1 MQGAMDFYIN
11 RAFLILPNIGTL
23 EDPLKKISAEFF
35 KPEEKKLIELFQEHK
50 KHPETATVDAV
61 RLSHGN

>member
-50 KHPETATVDAV
+50 KH
-61 RLSHGN
+61 